1 MNEHVLKRNNV
12 KVTGKGDKT
21 LLFIHGYG
29 CDQSMWRLVTPAFE
43 ANYQVVLLDLVGCG
57 KSDEKAYDYDK
68 YSTLQGYTDDLLE
81 VCEALELK
89 NVTLVGH
96 SISGN
101 ISILASIAR
110 KDIFENL
117 ILICPSPRFIN
128 TEDYHGGFD
137 QTDIDELI
145 EALDS
150 NYLGWS
156 KAISPVIMGNPEK
169 PELAL
174 ELEESFCVNNPKI
187 AKHFAK
193 VTFFCDNREDLEK
206 VDIKTLVIQCAE
218 DSLAAVGVGEFVNSK
233 IKGSELTVLNTNG
246 HCPHLSNPNETI
258 QAMTEFLLH

>member
-1 MNEHVLKRNNV
+1 MNEQVLKRNNV
-12 KVTGKGDKT
+12 KVSGKGEKT
-21 LLFIHGYG
+21 LVFIHGYG
-29 CDQSMWRLVTPAFE
+29 CDQSMWRLVTPSFE

-57 KSDEKAYDYDK
+57 KADEKAYDYDK

-110 KDIFENL
+110 NDIFENL

-145 EALDS
+145 ESLDS

-156 KAISPVIMGNPEK
+156 KAMSPVIMGNPEK

-193 VTFFCDNREDLEK
+193 VTFFCDNREDLKK
-206 VDIKTLVIQCAE
+206 VNIKTLVIQCAE
-218 DSLAAVGVGEFVNSK
+218 DSLAAVRVGEFVHSK

-258 QAMTEFLLH
+258 QAMTEFLVY